1 VLALK
6 GVTTAM
12 LKKCKRIDMNNIKLI
27 NNAFQLGAIS
37 VALLSNSV
45 YATTYDCTDLP
56 QWQTGQVSVAGQM
69 VQTADQAFKSNWWN
83 KTNPVTHSGQ
93 WQEWQ
98 NLGTCDGGIADN
110 IPPTVA
116 IISPAKNSSFTEND
130 SVVFSIG
137 AADEDGSV
145 AKVELYLGDV
155 KLTTLTNSPYEFTW
169 SATLG
174 SHMVKAIAFDD
185 KGAQTNTESNALTV
199 TEKDTPPTN
208 KAPTATLMA
217 SLPSKIVIGDEI
229 TFEYSGTDIDGQVTQ
244 LSLLENGVVVNT
256 INTTSGS
263 FVWTATSL
271 GQQTFT
277 VEATDDKGAIS
288 LSNAINFAVVTDG
301 QTDND
306 ADACRPEGLYQ
317 TPGVNTPYC
326 TIYDQDGRELMGAD
340 HPRRVIGY
348 FTSWRNGSNEQ
359 PSYLVNDIPWDKVTH
374 INYAFAHVDAN
385 HKVSIGDPNSPNNPA
400 TNMEWPGVSGAEL
413 DPNLP
418 YKGHFNL
425 LNKYKKLHPNVKTL
439 VSVGGWAETGGHFD
453 DNGRVADGGFYT
465 LTTNADGSVNHAG
478 ITAFTASA
486 VEFIEKYG
494 FDGVDIDYEYPSS
507 MADSGHP
514 DDFVFS
520 NARRAHL
527 NASYQ
532 VLMKSLRE
540 SLDIAG
546 EAAGKHYLLTIA
558 SPSSGYLL
566 RGMETFQAT
575 QYLDYV
581 NIMSYDLHGAWN
593 SHVGHNAS
601 LFDTGLDSELAA
613 WDVYSTKEFEGIGY
627 LNTDWAVKYFRGGL
641 SAGRI
646 NIGIPYY
653 TRGFKDVTGGTNGL
667 WGQAAFPDQANC
679 PKGTGKGD
687 KNKCGNG
694 AIGIDNLWHDTENDR
709 EVPAGSNPL
718 WHVKNLEKGIVGSY
732 AAAYGLDPIND
743 ASDVLTG
750 IYTRHYDS
758 AAIAPWLWNDAKKV
772 FISTEDE
779 ESMATK
785 VDYVINN
792 GLGGVMFW
800 ELAGDFDYDAAKG
813 EYFMGSTMTTIA
825 YDKFNQ
831 SGTPYSID
839 KGNKTFVKPAEMVDV
854 SFIAKDF
861 PAGDDNYPI
870 SPTFAF
876 TNNSAIDFS
885 GAKISFDVPVST
897 SAIFKSNWNAT
908 KKLKMAIDHNASN
921 SAGNNIGGF
930 ENDFHRFSITLTNEW
945 GGVTESFNPGQTV
958 NAQVMYYMPISGPV
972 NFTIEKDGKVFA
984 FKAEYPNLPEA
995 TSGGGGDGGG
1005 GNDTTC
1011 DGIDVATLSIYPE
1024 FPQKD
1029 WQGNSSHANQG
1040 DMVVHNNAVFKA
1052 KWWTNSE
1059 PGGSDWDNVCNL

>member
-1 VLALK
+1 MNK
-6 GVTTAM
+6 IIKNNTAF
-12 LKKCKRIDMNNIKLI
+12 K
-27 NNAFQLGAIS
+27 LGAIS
-37 VALLSNSV
+37 IVLLTNSTF
-45 YATTYDCTDLP
+45 AADYDCSPLAE
-56 QWQTGQVSVAGQM
+56 WQSGQTSVAGQL
-69 VQTADQAFKSNWWN
+69 VKSQQQAFKANWWN
-83 KTNPVTHSGQ
+83 QTDPVYHSGQ

-98 NLGTCDGGIADN
+98 KLGDCGDGDVVN
-110 IPPTVA
+110 IPPTVL
-116 IISPAKNSSFTEND
+116 ITSPAKNTSFTEND
-130 SVVFSIG
+130 SVVFSLE
-137 AADEDGSV
+137 ANDQDGTI
-145 AKVELYLGDV
+145 AKIELYLA
-155 KLTTLTNSPYEFTW
+155 TTKIATITERPYQFSW
-169 SATLG
+169 SALVG
-174 SHMVKAIAFDD
+174 NYIVRAIAFDD
-185 KGAQTNTESNALTV
+185 QGEQTSSEELPITV
-199 TEKDTPPTN
+199 TSKDIPTN
-208 KAPTATLMA
+208 EAPVATLMA
-217 SLPSKIVIGDEI
+217 TVPSQVLIADNI
-229 TFEYSGTDIDGQVTQ
+229 TFEYSATDSDGQITQ
-244 LSLLENGVVVNT
+244 LVLCENGVA
-256 INTTSGS
+256 IDTTNSASAS
-263 FVWTATSL
+263 FSWTADAL
-271 GQQTFT
+271 GQYNFT
-277 VEATDDKGAIS
+277 VEATDDIGATS
-288 LSNAINFAVVTDG
+288 TSNAINIAVVTDG
-301 QTDND
+301 QADND

-326 TIYDQDGRELMGAD
+326 TIYDEAGRELMGSD

-348 FTSWRNGSNEQ
+348 FTSWRNGANEQ
-359 PSYLVNDIPWDKVTH
+359 PTYLVSDIPWDKITH

-385 HKVSIGDPNSPNNPA
+385 QKVSIGDPNSPNNPA
-400 TNMEWPGVSGAEL
+400 TNMEWPGITGAEM

-425 LNKYKKLHPNVKTL
+425 LNKYKKLHPDVKTL

-453 DNGRVADGGFYT
+453 ESGRVADGGFYT
-465 LTTNADGSVNHAG
+465 LTTNADGSVNYAG
-478 ITAFTASA
+478 IEAFTASA

-507 MADSGHP
+507 MEDSGHP

-540 SLDIAG
+540 GLDKAG

-613 WDVYSTKEFEGIGY
+613 WDVYNTKEFEGIGY

-653 TRGFKDVTGGTNGL
+653 TRGFKDVIGGTNGL
-667 WGQAAFPDQANC
+667 WGQAALPNQADC

-687 KNKCGNG
+687 KNNCGHG
-694 AIGIDNLWHDTENDR
+694 AIGIDNLWHDTENNR

-718 WHVKNLEKGIVGSY
+718 WHVKNLENGIIGSY
-732 AAAYGLDPIND
+732 STAYGLDPLND
-743 ASDVLTG
+743 ESDKFVGT
-750 IYTRHYDS
+750 YTRHYDS
-758 AAIAPWLWNDAKKV
+758 VAVAPWLWNDTKKV

-785 VDYVINN
+785 VDYVIDN

-800 ELAGDFDYDAAKG
+800 ELAGDFDYDTANG
-813 EYFMGSTMTTIA
+813 EYYIGSTMTSIA
-825 YDKFNQ
+825 YDKFKQ
-831 SGTPYSID
+831 SGTPYGTE
-839 KGNKTFVKPAEMVDV
+839 KGNKNFAIPDEMVDV
-854 SFIAKDF
+854 RFVAKDF
-861 PAGDDNYPI
+861 PVGDDNYPI

-876 TNNSAIDFS
+876 INNSDIDFS

-908 KKLKMAIDHNASN
+908 KKLKMAIDQNASN

-945 GGVTESFNPGQTV
+945 GGQTESFSSGETV
-958 NAQVMYYMPISGPV
+958 NAQVMYYMPMSGPV
-972 NFTIEKDGKVFA
+972 NFTIEKGGKTFA
-984 FKAEYPNLPEA
+984 FKAEYPNLNEA
-995 TSGGGGDGGG
+995 NSGGNDGGGDDGTG
-1005 GNDTTC
+1005 TTC
-1011 DGIDVATLSIYPE
+1011 EGVDVSSLTVYPE

-1029 WQGNSSHANQG
+1029 WAGNSSHANQG
-1040 DMVVHNNAVFKA
+1040 DMVVHNNAVYKA

-1059 PGGSDWDNVCNL
+1059 PGGGAWDKVCDL